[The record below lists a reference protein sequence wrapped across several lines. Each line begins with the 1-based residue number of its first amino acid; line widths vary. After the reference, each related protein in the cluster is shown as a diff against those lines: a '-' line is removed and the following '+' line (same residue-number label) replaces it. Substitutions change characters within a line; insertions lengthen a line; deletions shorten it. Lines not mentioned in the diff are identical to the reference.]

1 MAIVG
6 NNSWKSITKGK
17 GKYVVVGDYD
27 SITTST
33 DGINWSTPIQIGSD
47 YSLDSVCYGSGKFV
61 AVGDVRYITTS
72 TDGINWT
79 TPIQLKDENGNI
91 PENFLYGI
99 CPF

>member
-33 DGINWSTPIQIGSD
+33 DGINWSTPIQ
-47 YSLDSVCYGSGKFV
+47 
-61 AVGDVRYITTS
+61 
-72 TDGINWT
+72 
-79 TPIQLKDENGNI
+79 LKDENGNI

>member
-1 MAIVG
+1 LDSVCYGSGKFVAVGIFGYIITSTDGINWTESMPIQVG
-6 NNSWKSITKGK
+6 NNSWKS
-17 GKYVVVGDYD
+17 
-27 SITTST
+27 
-33 DGINWSTPIQIGSD
+33 
-47 YSLDSVCYGSGKFV
+47 VCYGRFIGGGKFV